1 MGGLWHSFTHL
12 SNHKMVRS
20 PLRPVRGRR
29 QHGSRRAEQAGI
41 GSGIGKGVP
50 EKRRNMAKCSTK
62 RWKTLVKLS
71 KIIQNHQFY
80 QGPKSGPI
88 SQLVVPFIARR
99 TCGCRLAGPWPF
111 GNSRASRGCKDS
123 CSQNSCDGCD
133 GHVTDVKTT
142 KARFE
147 KCGKILEKQTVANG
161 SLGIFWR
168 FK

>member
-80 QGPKSGPI
+80 QWPKSGPI

-99 TCGCRLAGPWPF
+99 TCGCRLAGPWPLETAAH
-111 GNSRASRGCKDS
+111 RAAVKTAAARTAA
-123 CSQNSCDGCD
+123 
-133 GHVTDVKTT
+133 TDV
-142 KARFE
+142 
-147 KCGKILEKQTVANG
+147 TVT
-161 SLGIFWR
+161 
-168 FK
+168 